1 MKEKKKEWFSSE
13 LRAALIVVVAGLVI
27 LTFLLWSVTA
37 LKKGDILQGVFVSA
51 IAIIILAIAIIH
63 LKRIYGSVKKGL
75 PVEDERSKK
84 VMTNALAKAYLISL
98 FWLLAISWASYNI
111 IEFRDVSQAI
121 GAGIAGMA
129 VIFGICYWYF
139 NRKED
144 IE

>member
-1 MKEKKKEWFSSE
+1 MNDK
-13 LRAALIVVVAGLVI
+13 LRVVLVGVIAGLVI
-27 LTFLLWSVTA
+27 LTILLWSVA
-37 LKKGDILQGVFVSA
+37 SLQKGNTIQGVFVPA
-51 IAIIILAIAIIH
+51 IAVIILVIAVIY
-63 LKRIYGSVKKGL
+63 LKRTYSSVKEGL

-98 FWLLAISWASYNI
+98 YWLLAIGWASDSI

-129 VIFGICYWYF
+129 VILGLCYLYV

-144 IE
+144 VE

>member
-1 MKEKKKEWFSSE
+1 MNDK
-13 LRAALIVVVAGLVI
+13 LRVVLVGVIAGLVV
-27 LTFLLWSVTA
+27 LTMLLWSFVS
-37 LKKGDILQGVFVSA
+37 LNKGDTLQGVFIPA
-51 IAIIILAIAIIH
+51 IAIIILVIVVIS
-63 LKRIYGSVKKGL
+63 LKRTYGSVKKGL
-75 PVEDERSKK
+75 PAEDERSKK
-84 VMTNALAKAYLISL
+84 IMTNALAKAYLISL
-98 FWLLAISWASYNI
+98 FWLLAIGWASEGI